1 MIEGVRWR
9 DKGEGRGMSVHGY
22 RLGVRI
28 STVGVREKN
37 VMCWSEGMGRGAETR
52 SGSSREMRL
61 GNEDKEE
68 DGQGRDARER
78 ARWR

>member
-1 MIEGVRWR
+1 MGIV
-9 DKGEGRGMSVHGY
+9 GRC
-22 RLGVRI
+22 LGVRI
-28 STVGVREKN
+28 STVRVREKN
-37 VMCWSEGMGRGAETR
+37 VRWWSEWRRRGAETR
-52 SGSSREMRL
+52 SGSSREMKL